1 MKKATPLDKFKKPI
15 KRKSVKKKT
24 QKRAAYAEGG
34 AVERFLQK
42 YPDYNPEG

>member
-1 MKKATPLDKFKKPI
+1 MKKITPLSKFKKPI
-15 KRKSVKKKT
+15 KRKSLKKK
-24 QKRAAYAEGG
+24 QPRAAYAEGG